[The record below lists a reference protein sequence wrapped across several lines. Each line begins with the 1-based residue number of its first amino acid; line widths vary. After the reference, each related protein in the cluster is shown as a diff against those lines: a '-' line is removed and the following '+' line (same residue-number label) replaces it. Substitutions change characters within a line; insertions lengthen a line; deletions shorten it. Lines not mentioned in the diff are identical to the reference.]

1 MSNEGLIKSF
11 LLFTL
16 LLILSTALADPPD
29 HSMSGGND
37 PLSDI
42 TTRLNAM
49 EQLLTDIKKEVIHC
63 TARAKSRGECDQ
75 VREAKVSACF
85 ELALLQGELPV
96 KWRTEVEG
104 KAEGGVAWTS
114 GPDGKI
120 ILNVKMPA
128 GPVPTDFGL
137 DVKTG
142 AAIKADVCVDIP
154 IQLIGGG
161 TFATQSL
168 QTRSLT
174 EEEFDVFQSK
184 LEEASVAIM
193 PAIVER
199 LNTGLPS
206 GDRIRT
212 GFDAI
217 ASIADGDFDLR
228 GGVFADRNGNGPLVD
243 VIGSLPVPKLL
254 RMAIA
259 NPAELSQY
267 LPTPQRGK
275 TLQERVSMLCDPDSG
290 MLITRSPL
298 VAAQVDDMCMFLNGV
313 PQFDVLAELTVDD
326 VVDGVKALLGPLLA
340 DAGETAEETRQRFCA
355 TTIGQRRVFDRLCGR
370 R

>member
-1 MSNEGLIKSF
+1 MSYEGLIKSF
-11 LLFTL
+11 LSFTL
-16 LLILSTALADPPD
+16 LLILSTASADPPD
-29 HSMSGGND
+29 HSMSGGKD

-49 EQLLTDIKKEVIHC
+49 EQLLIDIKKEVIHC

-85 ELALLQGELPV
+85 EFSLLQGELPI
-96 KWRTEVEG
+96 KWRTQVEA

-137 DVKTG
+137 DLKTG
-142 AAIKADVCVDIP
+142 AVIKADVCVDIP

-161 TFATQSL
+161 SFATQSL

-174 EEEFDVFQSK
+174 ADQFDELQLK
-184 LEEASVAIM
+184 LEEASAAIM

-199 LNTGLPS
+199 LNSGLPS
-206 GDRIRT
+206 GDNLRN

-217 ASIADGDFDLR
+217 ASIGDGNFNLR
-228 GGVFADRNGNGPLVD
+228 GGIFADQSGSGPLVD
-243 VIGSLPVPKLL
+243 VINLFPVPELL
-254 RMAIA
+254 RTAIA
-259 NPAELSQY
+259 NPAELSQF
-267 LPTPQRGK
+267 LPIPQRDM
-275 TLQERVSMLCDPDSG
+275 TLPERVGMLCDPDSG

-298 VAAQVDDMCMFLNGV
+298 FAAQVNDMCMFLNGV

-326 VVDGVKALLGPLLA
+326 VIDAVKLLLAPLLTT
-340 DAGETAEETRQRFCA
+340 AGETADQTRQRFCNS
-355 TTIGQRRVFDRLCGR
+355 TIGQRRVFDRLCGR